1 MFTNLKLASVF
12 RNNDLHFAR
21 IVSFLSLEHQIKTVC
36 FKSTAGSKNYQEIN
50 KCTFIILLLKLQHK
64 YTSYSIYI
72 LGERSINK
80 CRCISIST
88 ESGVLRKASLA
99 CSGTM
104 YD

>member
-36 FKSTAGSKNYQEIN
+36 FKSTAGSYQEIN